1 MNIFCDIIGNRF
13 EYPSFL
19 LNLFPP
25 GYLALRVP
33 KVRDIFWVEASDSA
47 NPSGLLRGPAKLGL
61 DIKFARLSP
70 AKTFYP
76 DKVLAG
82 SETTFVTL
90 IATPR
95 RKQIRSNSTVAP
107 AARVRGVKKASRSP
121 AEPYG
126 GYETRRDES
135 GGGNLGGRPKLTCV
149 FLNPP
154 NGSGGIDFSNLAS
167 GSLFT

>member
-1 MNIFCDIIGNRF
+1 
-13 EYPSFL
+13 
-19 LNLFPP
+19 
-25 GYLALRVP
+25 
-33 KVRDIFWVEASDSA
+33 
-47 NPSGLLRGPAKLGL
+47 
-61 DIKFARLSP
+61 
-70 AKTFYP
+70 
-76 DKVLAG
+76 
-82 SETTFVTL
+82 
-90 IATPR
+90 
-95 RKQIRSNSTVAP
+95 
-107 AARVRGVKKASRSP
+107 VKKASRSP